1 MRSTRIRYAVRL
13 GVLALAGALF
23 WLPTSTPPS
32 AQTPTAEQAGEPPPS
47 ALVEEVQEGEPSPS
61 VPANPEPSTD
71 SEPRVEPVAEQAP
84 AAEPAGIAERID
96 AVFGRVVAA
105 MGTVLFYPLPTGTD
119 AQVPFIVAWLFIG
132 ALFLTLRMGFI
143 NVRGFK
149 HAIDVVRGRYDN
161 PSDAGEVS
169 HFQALASA
177 LSATVGL
184 GNIAGVAIAVSK
196 GGPGALFWMI
206 VAALF
211 GMTAKFVECTL
222 GQKYRTVDENGT
234 VMGGPMRYLK
244 QGLAE
249 KGMGKLGAVLAV
261 VFAVFCIGGSFGG
274 GNMFQANQ
282 AYSALN
288 EAVSQRTGATVPEE
302 LFGLV
307 MMGMVGIVI
316 LGGIKRIASTAEKI
330 VPLMCGMYVLAAGF
344 IVLTNLSELPHAIET
359 ILAGAFSAHAIEGG
373 VIGVM
378 VIGIQRAAFSNEAGI
393 GSASIAHSAARTDQP
408 VREGLVALLEP
419 FIDTVIVCTATGIV
433 IVTSGV
439 LNVPELAD
447 ADGAVLTM
455 RAFEQTISWFPLVLT
470 TAIILFAFST
480 MISWSYYGER
490 CWTALFGPK
499 STLAYR
505 AVFLVF
511 VFVGSVANLGS
522 VLDFSDLMILS
533 MAVPNIFGLYVLSSD
548 VRRDLSRYMS
558 ELASGTFKR
567 YDV

>member
-1 MRSTRIRYAVRL
+1 MRSTRIRYATRF
-13 GVLALAGALF
+13 GVLAIVGALF
-23 WLPTSTPPS
+23 WLPLAESSS
-32 AQTPTAEQAGEPPPS
+32 AQSPSTEVVGE
-47 ALVEEVQEGEPSPS
+47 AVPSPS
-61 VPANPEPSTD
+61 ELEATEAAEVPNEPAAD
-71 SEPRVEPVAEQAP
+71 GQEEGVEGATPAP
-84 AAEPAGIAERID
+84 AEADESGIAERID
-96 AVFGRVVAA
+96 AGFAWLVGKMAA
-105 MGTVLFYPLPTGTD
+105 VLFYPLPTGTEAD
-119 AQVPFIVAWLFIG
+119 VPFIVAWLFIG
-132 ALFLTLRMGFI
+132 AVFLTLRMGFI
-143 NVRGFK
+143 NLRGFK

-161 PSDAGEVS
+161 PNDAGEVS

-222 GQKYRTVDENGT
+222 GQKYRTVDEHGT

-244 QGLAE
+244 AGLAE

-288 EAVSQRTGATVPEE
+288 EAVSQRTDWTVPKE

-344 IVLTNLSELPHAIET
+344 IVMTNLHELPHAIET
-359 ILAGAFSAHAIEGG
+359 ILAGAFAADAVQGG
-373 VIGVM
+373 IIGVM

-393 GSASIAHSAARTDQP
+393 GSASIAHSAARTDRP

-433 IVTSGV
+433 IVNSGV
-439 LNVPELAD
+439 LNIPELAD

-511 VFVGSVANLGS
+511 VFIGSVANLGS

-548 VRRDLSRYMS
+548 VRRDLSQYMS
-558 ELASGTFKR
+558 DLAAGTFKR
-567 YDV
+567 YDT